1 MSSAKVIDIYPV
13 CAIVEVGGERAFE
26 EREDFMEELDI
37 ELGDLK
43 YSQSHNHK
51 FQHKI
56 RFVDCMVELKK
67 TYKKPAGRMY
77 EYKSALGLRT
87 HRLYEEFIVLNSSG
101 GGSLYYWNNKKE
113 WFNRPDEFVN
123 KFIEDCRKMNEAYT
137 TIFPDN
143 LLEFIIKTFAEWDV
157 GRLADKDGVK
167 KWRIENIFEV
177 FSDAFIYKDEIYIKK
192 ITLCSSK
199 TECVSA
205 NLNNI
210 PTPTYNEL
218 NNKGISILKKLHTL
232 FTDFVFPTNKFK
244 DDPPAFRLLYTHKV
258 RRTYEGRLFNYGAS
272 YINEYDMTNWKK
284 TLANGNC
291 SNKDLKAIYMY
302 YYAAGYNVNTRWC
315 FGGVKADDARDCL
328 KKNGYVFD
336 KKKKTSYQDMKM
348 WWYNLE

>member
-13 CAIVEVGGERAFE
+13 FDLVEVGGERAFE
-26 EREDFMEELDI
+26 EREDFMEDLDI

-56 RFVDCMVELKK
+56 RFVDCMVELKE

-77 EYKSALGLRT
+77 EYKSVLGLRT

-101 GGSLYYWNNKKE
+101 GGSLSYYNNKKR
-113 WFNRPDEFVN
+113 WDNRPDEFVN

-137 TIFPDN
+137 TNFPDN
-143 LLEFIIKTFAEWDV
+143 LLEFIIKTFAEWEV
-157 GRLADKDGVK
+157 GKAYWYTDGVK
-167 KWRIENIFEV
+167 RWELQSVFGV
-177 FSDAFIYKDEIYIKK
+177 FSEAFIYKDEIYINKSQ
-192 ITLCSSK
+192 TV
-199 TECVSA
+199 CVSA
-205 NLNNI
+205 NLNNA
-210 PTPTYNEL
+210 PAPDFREL
-218 NNKGISILKKLHTL
+218 NNKGRCVLKKLHTI

-258 RRTYEGRLFNYGAS
+258 RRTYEGRLFNYDAN
-272 YINEYDMTNWKK
+272 YINEYDMAYWKK

-291 SNKDLKAIYMY
+291 SNKDLKAIHMY
-302 YYAAGYNVNTRWC
+302 YYADGYKENTRWC

-336 KKKKTSYQDMKM
+336 KKKKTSYRDMKM
-348 WWYNLE
+348 WWYKLE

>member
-13 CAIVEVGGERAFE
+13 FDLVEVGGERAFE

-177 FSDAFIYKDEIYIKK
+177 FKDAFIYKGEIYYDVM
-192 ITLCSSK
+192 
-199 TECVSA
+199 CVSA

-210 PTPTYNEL
+210 PAPDRREL
-218 NNKGISILKKLHTL
+218 NNNGRCVLKYLHTI
-232 FTDFVFPTNKFK
+232 FTDFVVPPTNNYHYTH
-244 DDPPAFRLLYTHKV
+244 LYTHKV

-336 KKKKTSYQDMKM
+336 KKKKTSYQDMKI